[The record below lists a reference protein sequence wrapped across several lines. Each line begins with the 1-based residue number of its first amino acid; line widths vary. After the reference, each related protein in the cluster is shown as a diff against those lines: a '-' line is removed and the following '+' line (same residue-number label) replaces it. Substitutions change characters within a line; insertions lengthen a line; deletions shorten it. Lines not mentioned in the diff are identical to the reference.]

1 MKLADFSPILAS
13 WINYEKMV
21 EGDYGMSYLAIL
33 GFAMMGVITFLLM
46 KDKLNILVCFA
57 ILPLVFSFLSGAD
70 LSKTTEH
77 IISGLDLTR
86 SIFLMI
92 MFSLPYFALMTDAG
106 LFEILIYKVLKK
118 MKIGGP
124 ILCSFTV
131 PLAILATSD
140 GSVMSTYLIVI
151 PLLLP
156 LFKKLKID
164 PMILVFL
171 TSLGTMLGTIKPWN
185 ARVLR
190 AAALLP
196 NVDSPAMHVFLKL
209 IPLMILMTIL
219 TMIFAYFLGKK
230 SQKRNGFIK
239 KNIEA
244 GTLVGEEPELS
255 EMSRPKLFWFNLCL
269 TIAVVTLLIVTSFPE
284 FYIFA
289 VGLILA
295 LVINYPDRKMQN
307 KLVSKYAA
315 ATYPIAPIVFMSG
328 VVVGVL
334 EGTGMM
340 EQMVMTLVEIVP
352 SSMGPYLHIIIAL
365 LSTPLMFIFTND
377 TWYFA
382 LVPIITAVGE
392 QYGVAAD
399 IIVLALFFNVGAFA
413 SIVAQPQIIM
423 ACDLGGE
430 TIREYIRFS
439 FFKLWG
445 ISIVWTLVGFAIGI
459 F

>member
-131 PLAILATSD
+131 PLAILATLD

-171 TSLGTMLGTIKPWN
+171 TSLGT
-185 ARVLR
+185 
-190 AAALLP
+190 
-196 NVDSPAMHVFLKL
+196 MHVFLKL

-365 LSTPLMFIFTND
+365 LNTPLMFIFTND

>member
-1 MKLADFSPILAS
+1 
-13 WINYEKMV
+13 
-21 EGDYGMSYLAIL
+21 MSYLAIL

-131 PLAILATSD
+131 PLAILATLD

-171 TSLGTMLGTIKPWN
+171 TSLGT
-185 ARVLR
+185 
-190 AAALLP
+190 
-196 NVDSPAMHVFLKL
+196 MHVFLKL

-365 LSTPLMFIFTND
+365 LNTPLMFIFTND

>member
-1 MKLADFSPILAS
+1 
-13 WINYEKMV
+13 E
-21 EGDYGMSYLAIL
+21 
-33 GFAMMGVITFLLM
+33 
-46 KDKLNILVCFA
+46 DKLNILVCFA

-131 PLAILATSD
+131 PLAILATLD

-171 TSLGTMLGTIKPWN
+171 TSLGT
-185 ARVLR
+185 
-190 AAALLP
+190 
-196 NVDSPAMHVFLKL
+196 MHVFLKL

-365 LSTPLMFIFTND
+365 LNTPLMFIFTND

>member
-21 EGDYGMSYLAIL
+21 GGDYGMSYLAIL

-131 PLAILATSD
+131 PLAILATLD

-171 TSLGTMLGTIKPWN
+171 TSLGT
-185 ARVLR
+185 
-190 AAALLP
+190 
-196 NVDSPAMHVFLKL
+196 MHVFLKL

-365 LSTPLMFIFTND
+365 LNTPLMFIFTND